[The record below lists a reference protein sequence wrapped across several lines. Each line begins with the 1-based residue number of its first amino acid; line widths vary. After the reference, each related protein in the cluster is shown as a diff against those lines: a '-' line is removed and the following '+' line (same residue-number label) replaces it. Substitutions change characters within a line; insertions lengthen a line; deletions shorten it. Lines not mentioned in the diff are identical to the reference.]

1 MQNKLVVKDNALINA
16 SYYLSLVEQR
26 LLLLG
31 IVEARDNQSQNNEF
45 TIHVNSYINAFGVDD
60 STAYLSIKDAC
71 KHLKKREFTFIRVVN
86 GVSEKVESYWVQ
98 SVAYAENSSYV
109 KIRFTDDV
117 MPLITK
123 LEKHFTSYQ
132 LEKVKD
138 LTSIYSIRLY
148 ELLISWKQTKKV
160 ELSLADLRL
169 KLGVDDDEYKTMCN
183 FKARV
188 LDLAVSQINE
198 HTDITVKYEQVKQG
212 RTITG
217 FKFLFKQKAS
227 KATAQQIKR
236 DDTTGDLFSIN
247 GLSDKQIA
255 MFSRKLAELPE
266 LGSKYCPVGASAE
279 TFAQII
285 ADELKNPLL
294 QVKYIDYLKKLGFK
308 SK

>member
-123 LEKHFTSYQ
+123 LEKHFTTYQ

-160 ELSLADLRL
+160 ELSLVDLRL

-212 RTITG
+212 RTITS
-217 FKFLFKQKAS
+217 FKFSFKQKA

-236 DDTTGDLFSIN
+236 DDTTGDLFSID
-247 GLSDKQIA
+247 GMSDKQIQ
-255 MFSRKLAELPE
+255 MFSKKLAELPE